1 MRIPFWTSRLF
12 LICASILL
20 AAGYWLGGYV
30 QISLALAILPIIGLI
45 TLWRGWGWVLSILL
59 AIFSGLAA
67 AGFYLDVEP
76 AWLVLGIVAA
86 LVAWDQEH
94 LSSRIK
100 SAGRID
106 SQAML
111 IRKHWVRL
119 VWVCLAGLL
128 LVGLTYL
135 IQVEFTF
142 GLAVVLA
149 ILAVI
154 GLSQG
159 IAFLRR
165 SGAGW

>member
-1 MRIPFWTSRLF
+1 MSIPFWTARLF
-12 LICASILL
+12 LISASILL

-30 QISLALAILPIIGLI
+30 QIALALAILPIIGLI
-45 TLWRGWGWVLSILL
+45 FLWKGWGWVLSILL

-76 AWLVLGIVAA
+76 PWLISGILAA

-94 LSSRIK
+94 LSRRIK

-106 SQAML
+106 AQSML
-111 IRKHWVRL
+111 IKKHWIRL
-119 VWVCLAGLL
+119 GWLCLAGLL

-154 GLSQG
+154 GLSQV

-165 SGAGW
+165 SGAG

>member
-1 MRIPFWTSRLF
+1 MSIPFWTSRLF
-12 LICASILL
+12 LISASILL

-30 QISLALAILPIIGLI
+30 QIALALAILPIIGLI
-45 TLWRGWGWVLSILL
+45 FLWKGWGWVLSILL

-67 AGFYLDVEP
+67 AGFYLDLEP
-76 AWLVLGIVAA
+76 AWLISGILAA

-94 LSSRIK
+94 LSRRIK

-106 SQAML
+106 AQPML
-111 IRKHWVRL
+111 IKKHWIRL
-119 VWVCLAGLL
+119 GWVCLAGLL

-165 SGAGW
+165 SGAG

>member
-1 MRIPFWTSRLF
+1 MSIPFWTSRLF

-20 AAGYWLGGYV
+20 AAGYWLSGYA

-45 TLWRGWGWVLSILL
+45 FLWRGWGWVLSILL

-67 AGFYLDVEP
+67 AGFYLEVEP

-94 LSSRIK
+94 LSARIK

-106 SQAML
+106 SQSML
-111 IRKHWVRL
+111 IRKHWIRL
-119 VWVCLAGLL
+119 GWVCLAGLL

-142 GLAVVLA
+142 GLAVFLA